1 MHAGLC
7 HIASNTNGIIQVVLT
22 MLFAIDQAVTF
33 NVAVF
38 LEAEA
43 VWILDRK
50 KIASIYLWYRYS
62 PPVCYSHS
70 CPSFSFSGGK
80 SM

>member
-1 MHAGLC
+1 
-7 HIASNTNGIIQVVLT
+7 

-43 VWILDRK
+43 VWILDRR
-50 KIASIYLWYRYS
+50 KIASIYLWYRYA
-62 PPVCYSHS
+62 PPVC
-70 CPSFSFSGGK
+70 
-80 SM
+80 